1 MDAALLKILARI
13 DTHQL
18 PAIPKVLLSL
28 IEAFQ
33 NQQTSFDDLTRIIA
47 QDAGLSSKVLAA
59 ANSSF
64 YQQFGELKNLN
75 RVVVVLGLETLK
87 TITMTSATQQF
98 FSQIPASQQNFLEVI
113 WFRSLACAHF
123 ARRLAKLTGF
133 VSPDQAYLTGLLHRL
148 GQLVLLQCFPKEYS
162 ALLSEHSEDVIEVLE
177 KKAIGISHNEI
188 GAHII
193 DTWNVQGFIADAVHY
208 QNQEI
213 SAILDSSALVKLV
226 NLAAQLS
233 RFDSPREAR
242 VFESGYALFGLS
254 QPFLEEISS
263 DVMAQ
268 VNKTAGSLG
277 ISLVKRDDS
286 TAVIKARVDQRNA
299 IFKRL
304 GEHTKDLA
312 FIGAITRNNDYSDQI
327 DDVIGKMRRD
337 LKVLFGFSAT
347 AVFLLNKENMVLEG
361 YSSSKDETLSKLS
374 IDFKENRSLAANA
387 LLQKRI
393 LDSFNTVLP
402 DPFPVVDRQIC
413 RLLAA
418 QGMVVIPLI
427 AKNHCLGVVA
437 AGLEATDLPKLKA
450 KLGLIAMFSGEAAQ
464 SFLNHRQIDELI
476 LDRLNT
482 IQTDFQLQAKKVI
495 HEANNPLSIINN
507 YLYLLGQKLG
517 ENSPQ
522 EIGLIQQEIN
532 RVGELILTL
541 SDTQGAIN
549 EDNDLVDINVLIQDL
564 VSLFKGGLFTSYR
577 VNSVLKL
584 DDKLPKIALS
594 KPKLKQ
600 LLTNLIKN
608 AAEALSSGGGDV
620 TITTQDRVYLGSK
633 CCVQI
638 EIKDD
643 GPGFP
648 EKISNNLFSPVISTK
663 GAGHSGLGLTIA
675 KNLADELSG
684 TISCS
689 SVPGAGTSFQIFLP
703 RKT

>member
-1 MDAALLKILARI
+1 MDTALSKILARI

-18 PAIPKVLLSL
+18 PAIPKVLLNL

-33 NQQTSFDDLTRIIA
+33 NQQTGFDDLARIIV

-87 TITMTSATQQF
+87 TITMTSVAQQF
-98 FSQIPASQQNFLEVI
+98 FSQIPPSQQNFLEAI

-133 VSPDQAYLTGLLHRL
+133 ESPDQAYMTGLLHRL

-162 ALLSEHSEDVIEVLE
+162 TLLNEHSEDVLEVLE

-193 DTWNVQGFIADAVHY
+193 ENWKVQGFIADAVHY
-208 QNQEI
+208 QNQELP
-213 SAILDSSALVKLV
+213 AIVDSSALVKLI

-233 RFDSPREAR
+233 RLDSQSDAR
-242 VFESGYALFGLS
+242 VFESAYALFGLS
-254 QPFLEEISS
+254 QPLLEEIAS
-263 DVMAQ
+263 DVMVQ

-277 ISLVKRDDS
+277 VSLAKRDDS

-304 GEHTKDLA
+304 GEHAKDLA
-312 FIGAITRNNDYSDQI
+312 YMGSINRSNDHCVPLDS
-327 DDVIGKMRRD
+327 VIGKISSD
-337 LKVLFGFSAT
+337 LKVLFGFSTA
-347 AVFLLNKENMVLEG
+347 AVFLLNNQNMTLEG
-361 YSSSKDETLSKLS
+361 YSASEEAISKLS
-374 IDFKENRSLAANA
+374 IEFKENRSLVANA

-393 LDSFNTVLP
+393 LDSYNTVLA
-402 DPFPVVDRQIC
+402 DPVPVIDRQIC

-427 AKNHCLGVVA
+427 AKNHGLGVVA
-437 AGLEATDLPKLKA
+437 AGLEASDLTKLKA
-450 KLGLIAMFSGEAAQ
+450 KLGLISMFSGEAAQ
-464 SFLNHRQIDELI
+464 SVLNHRQIDEFIHESVDNL
-476 LDRLNT
+476 RA
-482 IQTDFQLQAKKVI
+482 DFQLQVKKVI

-507 YLYLLGQKLG
+507 YLYLLGLKLAD
-517 ENSPQ
+517 NSPE

-541 SDTQGAIN
+541 SDSQGVVN
-549 EDNDLVDINVLIQDL
+549 EENALVDINVLIQDL
-564 VSLFKGGLFTSYR
+564 VLLFQGGLFTSYR

-584 DDKLPKIALS
+584 DDKLPKIAIS

-608 AAEALSSGGGDV
+608 AAEAFTSGGMSRLSPRTGFIWAV
-620 TITTQDRVYLGSK
+620 NAAFKSK
-633 CCVQI
+633 
-638 EIKDD
+638 
-643 GPGFP
+643 
-648 EKISNNLFSPVISTK
+648 
-663 GAGHSGLGLTIA
+663 
-675 KNLADELSG
+675 
-684 TISCS
+684 
-689 SVPGAGTSFQIFLP
+689 
-703 RKT
+703 

>member
-1 MDAALLKILARI
+1 MDTALLKILARI

-33 NQQTSFDDLTRIIA
+33 NQQTGFDDLTRIIA

-87 TITMTSATQQF
+87 TITMTSVTQQF
-98 FSQIPASQQNFLEVI
+98 FSQIPPSQQNFLEVI

-133 VSPDQAYLTGLLHRL
+133 ESPDQAYLTGLLHRL

-162 ALLSEHSEDVIEVLE
+162 ALLNEHSEDVVEVLE
-177 KKAIGISHNEI
+177 KKAIGISHSAI
-188 GAHII
+188 GAHLIE
-193 DTWNVQGFIADAVHY
+193 TWNVQGFMADAVHY

-213 SAILDSSALVKLV
+213 PAILDSSALVKLI

-233 RFDSPREAR
+233 RLDSQSETQ
-242 VFESGYALFGLS
+242 VFEGAFALFGLS
-254 QPFLEEISS
+254 QPLLEEMTS

-277 ISLVKRDDS
+277 VSIAKRDDS
-286 TAVIKARVDQRNA
+286 TAVIKARVDQRSA

-312 FIGAITRNNDYSDQI
+312 FIGAINRNNEHCVPLDN
-327 DDVIGKMRRD
+327 VIGKIRRD
-337 LKVLFGFSAT
+337 LKVLFGFSTT
-347 AVFLLNKENMVLEG
+347 AVFLLNQENMTLEG
-361 YSSSKDETLSKLS
+361 YSASEEEALSKLS
-374 IDFKENRSLAANA
+374 IDFKENRSLVANA

-393 LDSFNTVLP
+393 LDSYNTALP
-402 DPFPVVDRQIC
+402 DPVPVIDRQLC

-427 AKNHCLGVVA
+427 AKNHSLGVVA
-437 AGLEATDLPKLKA
+437 AGLESSDLPKLKA

-464 SFLNHRQIDELI
+464 SVLNHRQINEF
-476 LDRLNT
+476 
-482 IQTDFQLQAKKVI
+482 IQDSVDTLRTDFQLQAKKVI

-507 YLYLLGQKLG
+507 YLYLLGLKLG
-517 ENSPQ
+517 ENGPQ

-541 SDTQGAIN
+541 SDSRGAVN
-549 EDNDLVDINVLIQDL
+549 EENDLVDINVLIQDL
-564 VSLFKGGLFTSYR
+564 VALFKGGLFASYR

-584 DDKLPKIALS
+584 DDKLPKIAIS

-600 LLTNLIKN
+600 LMTNLIKN
-608 AAEALSSGGGDV
+608 AAEAFTSGGNV
-620 TITTQDRVYLGSK
+620 TITTQDRVYLGNK

-648 EKISNNLFSPVISTK
+648 ENISTNLFSPVISTK

-675 KNLADELSG
+675 KNLVDELSG
-684 TISCS
+684 TITCI
-689 SVPGAGTSFQIFLP
+689 SVPNSGTTFQIFLS